1 MKLNKVKAVALF
13 AVVSLC
19 LPQIVYAQGY
29 KTGSAYHEVETG
41 SIETNLAEPETV
53 QLEGKKKEKYEKFLS
68 GDSQELDV
76 GESKVIGH
84 TLFGEE
90 IAITCVS
97 SSESMAEESEDGET
111 RDVIETGEIETD
123 FTAPENKIQLE
134 GKKKEEYEKFL
145 SGDFQELDVGESKII
160 GYTPDNGEIAITCVS
175 SSESLTKD
183 NLRTSKKT
191 YDITGKVLGIT
202 TTVIVVD
209 LSCTWYPDG
218 QDGYINNL
226 HGTYSIK
233 NSLWHCKWD
242 EDSKVATKWSH
253 VLFLDVTPP
262 SPGFSYP
269 VLFGASYN
277 PVNSSLSFDME
288 Q

>member
-53 QLEGKKKEKYEKFLS
+53 QLEGKKKE
-68 GDSQELDV
+68 Q
-76 GESKVIGH
+76 
-84 TLFGEE
+84 
-90 IAITCVS
+90 
-97 SSESMAEESEDGET
+97 
-111 RDVIETGEIETD
+111 
-123 FTAPENKIQLE
+123 
-134 GKKKEEYEKFL
+134 YEKFL

-262 SPGFSYP
+262 SPGSSYP